1 MREGG
6 SEASGVLLEPAHEP
20 PAGSLQPGAEL
31 DFIAGPRSTRKV
43 VLELAE
49 MKERET
55 ATQLLRET
63 APMLSLKQANPERQ
77 GL

>member
-1 MREGG
+1 M
-6 SEASGVLLEPAHEP
+6 
-20 PAGSLQPGAEL
+20 
-31 DFIAGPRSTRKV
+31 

-55 ATQLLRET
+55 ANQLLKET

>member
-1 MREGG
+1 
-6 SEASGVLLEPAHEP
+6 
-20 PAGSLQPGAEL
+20 
-31 DFIAGPRSTRKV
+31 
-43 VLELAE
+43 